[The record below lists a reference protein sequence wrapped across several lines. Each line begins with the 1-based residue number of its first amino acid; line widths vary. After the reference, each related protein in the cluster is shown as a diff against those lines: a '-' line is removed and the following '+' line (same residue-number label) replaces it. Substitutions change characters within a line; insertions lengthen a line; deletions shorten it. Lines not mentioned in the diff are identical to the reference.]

1 MTQSASARASHARTD
16 PAHGIQSMTGFS
28 SVSLPSRAGTLV
40 LELRS
45 VNSRFLDIQMRMPDE
60 LRPFESL
67 IREQLGANLQRGK
80 VECRVAWVKDGTRS
94 SAPRLHADVLAQ
106 LASLQAAVRQAM
118 PDAEGL
124 RVADVLNW
132 PGVLEDNSLDADELR
147 ALMANAVEQGIAALQ
162 ASRLREGERLAGVL
176 ADKVRAMQTVLAT
189 LEPQLPVF
197 LKTQADKITARL
209 QESLGRAL
217 NGNPLESALTDLQDR
232 IRQEVGIHQV
242 RVDVTEEF
250 DRLKTH
256 FSEILRILTSK
267 GPVGKRLDFLTQ
279 ELNREA
285 NTLGSKSTAIE
296 QTQTSIELKVLIEQL
311 REQVQN
317 LE

>member
-1 MTQSASARASHARTD
+1 MSAPRTSHASDRSS
-16 PAHGIQSMTGFS
+16 GIQSMTGFA

-45 VNSRFLDIQMRMPDE
+45 VNSRFLDIQVRMPDD
-60 LRPFESL
+60 LRSFENA
-67 IREQLGANLQRGK
+67 IREHLAGRLQRGK
-80 VECRVAWVKDGTRS
+80 VECRVAWVKDTQRIGTS
-94 SAPRLHADVLAQ
+94 GLQTGVIEQLVRLQDSIRATL
-106 LASLQAAVRQAM
+106 
-118 PDAEGL
+118 PDAAPL
-124 RVADVLNW
+124 RVLDVLNW

-147 ALMANAVEQGIAALQ
+147 QLFTQGIEQGTQALVE
-162 ASRLREGERLAGVL
+162 AREREGSRLADVL
-176 ADKVRAMQTVLAT
+176 GDKVRAMQAVLAS
-189 LEPQLPVF
+189 LEPQLPLF
-197 LKTQADKITARL
+197 LRAQGDKIAARL

-217 NGNPLESALTDLQDR
+217 TGSSLEGALVDLHER

-250 DRLKTH
+250 DRLKSH
-256 FSEILRILTSK
+256 FSEILRILKSQ

-296 QTQTSIELKVLIEQL
+296 QTQASIELKVLIEQL